1 MEFVL
6 LKDNIPVHTV
16 SERIGVRTVEL
27 NQEKSIDG
35 CRNFTVMVNSVPIFC
50 KGTNAVPMD
59 AFHCRDLE
67 RIPKFIELTRDT
79 NCNMVRVWG
88 GSVYEHDLFY
98 DLCDENGIM
107 VLQDFMYA
115 CAIYPQT
122 VEFQQVVEKEA
133 ITVLKHLRNHPSI
146 VIWCGDN
153 ENDMAY
159 SECYD
164 QTQSPENNKLT
175 RQVLKDVCQNHDGT
189 RPYVPSSPYS
199 PTPGCWYN
207 SEYEGD
213 KHFYRHG
220 EYYKSETYLKDS
232 ARFYSEIGHLSLT
245 NTESLK
251 KFIPGDE
258 LWPVVRKSW
267 DHHAGELQ
275 LPHSYQDRLGRIF
288 QSIKNVFGALPD
300 NLDDVVRASQIVQA
314 EALKFWIERSRQR
327 KFECSGILWWNMIDC
342 WPGFS
347 DAIVD
352 YYYGKKLAYEYIKC
366 SQSNVLIS
374 LGEEDEKGNPVIMV
388 NDLIKPVLC
397 SYVITLFDSTGLKI
411 LEYERK
417 DIIIGGNSKVTIGYA
432 DFRDI
437 RKEKKANALIACMKV
452 ISKDAG
458 TFCNHYLYY
467 ERPLDINVYE
477 SLYQVFKKNYSM

>member
-1 MEFVL
+1 
-6 LKDNIPVHTV
+6 
-16 SERIGVRTVEL
+16 
-27 NQEKSIDG
+27 
-35 CRNFTVMVNSVPIFC
+35 
-50 KGTNAVPMD
+50 
-59 AFHCRDLE
+59 
-67 RIPKFIELTRDT
+67 
-79 NCNMVRVWG
+79 
-88 GSVYEHDLFY
+88 
-98 DLCDENGIM
+98 
-107 VLQDFMYA
+107 
-115 CAIYPQT
+115 
-122 VEFQQVVEKEA
+122 
-133 ITVLKHLRNHPSI
+133 
-146 VIWCGDN
+146 
-153 ENDMAY
+153 
-159 SECYD
+159 
-164 QTQSPENNKLT
+164 
-175 RQVLKDVCQNHDGT
+175 
-189 RPYVPSSPYS
+189 
-199 PTPGCWYN
+199 
-207 SEYEGD
+207 
-213 KHFYRHG
+213 
-220 EYYKSETYLKDS
+220 
-232 ARFYSEIGHLSLT
+232 
-245 NTESLK
+245 
-251 KFIPGDE
+251 
-258 LWPVVRKSW
+258 
-267 DHHAGELQ
+267 
-275 LPHSYQDRLGRIF
+275 
-288 QSIKNVFGALPD
+288 
-300 NLDDVVRASQIVQA
+300 
-314 EALKFWIERSRQR
+314 
-327 KFECSGILWWNMIDC
+327 MIDC